1 MSIGPVE
8 YIAIAFPGNR
18 FSGAIIPALQELVDS
33 GTIKILDLILIR
45 KEANGDINGL
55 ELADASPEEQA
66 TLAALGVAGTHL
78 LGQEDVEDIGEA
90 LDPNSTAALMIW
102 ENVWAARFAESLRDA
117 DGILIANGRIP
128 VPVIEEVM
136 AAGAGA

>member
-55 ELADASPEEQA
+55 ELADASPEEP
-66 TLAALGVAGTHL
+66 T
-78 LGQEDVEDIGEA
+78 
-90 LDPNSTAALMIW
+90 
-102 ENVWAARFAESLRDA
+102 
-117 DGILIANGRIP
+117 IP
-128 VPVIEEVM
+128 AMTSSIPRC
-136 AAGAGA
+136 ASCPP